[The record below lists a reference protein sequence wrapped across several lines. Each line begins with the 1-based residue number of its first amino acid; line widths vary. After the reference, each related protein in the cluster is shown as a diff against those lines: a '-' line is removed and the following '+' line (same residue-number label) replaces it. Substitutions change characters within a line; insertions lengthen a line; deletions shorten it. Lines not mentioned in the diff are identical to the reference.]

1 MSPPLEAFACGDML
15 PAPPRC
21 RWGGMLDDGD
31 RFDGAWAWAYATV
44 GSFVSLAGDLA
55 VTVAVEQSGLVEA
68 QCTVLIKKESGM
80 R

>member
-1 MSPPLEAFACGDML
+1 
-15 PAPPRC
+15 
-21 RWGGMLDDGD
+21 MLDDGD